1 MAKKLLIVHGYSD
14 GRTSFTGLGDYL
26 IGRKVYSADDVL
38 YLNYSSMDDE
48 ATFHDFADKLDADY
62 CARFDDER
70 LDVIC
75 HSTGSL
81 VVRAW
86 LSLRAARA
94 ARRGLRE
101 TVICPVDR
109 LVCLAPANIGSD
121 LAGLGQSF
129 LGKFRATFFN
139 SNSNEGDFGESGK
152 AVLRGLE
159 PASPFQWDLSFNYD
173 LHSTHSFFR
182 PSANPKQVCYPFV
195 LAAGEA
201 YTGVEARVLEP
212 RGRIG
217 TDGTVR
223 IAGTSLN
230 TRACTLDFR
239 PDGAVIQWWQEHKF
253 PRIPFAVFAGVNHGS
268 IIDGRRPD
276 YGEPNRPG
284 RVIEDVLRQPTS
296 PDSYEAMAA
305 RFDEVSDW
313 NFARLPPER
322 QTKFQQ
328 FFFRVQD
335 DVDQVVEDYHID
347 FHVEGA
353 DGEPHEALTLQ
364 FDRDFESHI
373 TTHST
378 TRSHRVFMM
387 NCTNLEAFGAE
398 LARHRARLVLEITG
412 VSPLPDV
419 RYVTSRFVVFDP
431 AAPRGDEPSLLF
443 PNTTTLI
450 NVALNRMQTN
460 RLLSIHPPSI
470 SAPLAVAPLLPP
482 TGRAKLIARAAE
494 REAAGPNI

>member
-14 GRTSFTGLGDYL
+14 GRTSFNALGDFL
-26 IGRKVYSADDVL
+26 IQRKVYASENVF

-62 CARFDDER
+62 CDRFNGER
-70 LDVIC
+70 LDVVC

-86 LSLRAARA
+86 LALRAARA
-94 ARRGLRE
+94 ARRGQRK
-101 TVICPVDR
+101 TVTCPVDR
-109 LVCLAPANIGSD
+109 LVCLAPANFGSD

-139 SNSNEGDFGESGK
+139 KNSHKGDFGESGK
-152 AVLRGLE
+152 VVLQGLE

-173 LHSTHSFFR
+173 LHSDRTFFAK
-182 PSANPKQVCYPFV
+182 SENPDQVCYPFV

-201 YTGVEARVLEP
+201 YTGLEAKFLEP

-239 PDGAVIQWWQEHKF
+239 PEGAVIQWWQEYKF
-253 PRIPFAVFAGVNHGS
+253 PCIPFAIFAGVNHGS
-268 IIDGRRPD
+268 IVDGSRPE
-276 YGEPNRPG
+276 YGDENHPG
-284 RVIEDVLRQPTS
+284 AVIEAVLKDQNTPQTYT
-296 PDSYEAMAA
+296 DWCE
-305 RFDEVSDW
+305 RFDNISEE
-313 NFARLPPER
+313 NFKALPAER
-322 QTKFQQ
+322 QVKFQQ

-335 DVDQVVEDYHID
+335 DVDQVVEDYNID
-347 FHVEGA
+347 FHVEGP
-353 DGEPHEALTLQ
+353 DGEPHEALTVQ
-364 FDRDFESHI
+364 FDNDFQSHI

-387 NCTNLEAFGAE
+387 DCTHIESFGAK
-398 LARHRARLVLEITG
+398 LAEQKARLVLEITG

-419 RYVTSRFVVFDP
+419 RYVTSRFVAYDP
-431 AAPRGDEPSLLF
+431 AALRDGEPSLLF

-450 NVALNRMQTN
+450 NVALNRMQTP
-460 RLLSIHPPSI
+460 RLLSIFPE
-470 SAPLAVAPLLPP
+470 AANVPLAVAPELPA
-482 TGRAKLIARAAE
+482 TGRAKLIEQAAA
-494 REAAGPNI
+494 REAAQK